1 MNKKC
6 VLSIV
11 LISFVVIARTCPCQ
25 ADTNT
30 KTIKN
35 LIFQYTDRCI
45 DKQVAYDLARAES
58 SLNPMAEGKDGER
71 GLYQIRRKTW
81 EWLTDMSFD
90 KAYEIEANII
100 VAMKYLAWIK
110 KNLGKHYTQAR
121 LIAAYNMGLKGLRDR
136 NYETPKTHRNLIYN
150 KYYAKGE

>member
-11 LISFVVIARTCPCQ
+11 FVSFAVIARICPCR
-25 ADTNT
+25 ADTN
-30 KTIKN
+30 IKAR
-35 LIFQYTDRCI
+35 ISQYSNEYGI
-45 DKQVAYDLARAES
+45 DSALAYDLARAES
-58 SLNPMAEGKDGER
+58 SLDPMAEGNIGER

-90 KAYEIEANII
+90 KAYEVEANIK

-136 NYETPKTHRNLIYN
+136 NYEVPKTHRNLIYN